1 MKAFQITGLF
11 LLFLFQI
18 LLHTTGQKAKA
29 QPVGEPN
36 PNAQPNAPLD
46 GGGPGQD
53 GIPAFQRGRPLDRP
67 RGQAPGGGR
76 NFKRPPPPSRP
87 VAPSPSF
94 DVGKTNRQRPNFA
107 DANLEDI
114 TNENFPEL
122 VESFDFPNADIG
134 DVIKAISEL
143 TGKNFIID
151 PGVRGKITIIAPSRV
166 TVAEAYQAFLSA
178 LAVNNLTVVPAGKF
192 LKIKS
197 TRNAKSDSELFT
209 GSYTPNSDQMI
220 TRLVQLKHIKAAEV
234 NQVLRSMISQG
245 GLFLNHDPT
254 NTLIITDFGS
264 NISRMM
270 KVIEQIDVSNFNE
283 QLAVIPIRFAKA
295 KDIAD
300 LISKIINK
308 GEPPAGPGRPNIP
321 RYRRGQKAGD
331 DKKGSSFSLVLPDD
345 RTNSIIVLGNRQG
358 ISEIRQLVTKL
369 DFDINPEDAGGLYV
383 YYVKHGK
390 AEDIAN
396 TLNGITSQAAEAN
409 RGRNT
414 KAPPPR
420 PGGLRPPLTNT
431 TTSSPNVA
439 GLLGGEVKVTSSE
452 QTNSL
457 IIAASRQDYEVVL
470 NLLSKIDIPR
480 DQVFVEAVIFE
491 MAVNDTLKYGLSLI
505 YFQPGANGLG
515 RAGFVAEGALAS
527 FTNVLGTTGLVSG
540 IGFGDDVNIPPLP
553 GLSGASSAQA
563 VTVKSQTG
571 FLEFLKTITKTNVL
585 STPQILAMDNAEA
598 EIEVGERIPTG
609 QNSTIGV
616 GGQQSFQPQYEDV
629 TIKLAITPQISSDQE
644 TVRLEIDQQVQQVVS
659 REIPVTTSKR
669 SLKSDVVVRNG
680 DTIVIGGL
688 MKDSEAP
695 IISKIPILGDIP
707 LLGWLFKSKRTT
719 IDKLNLLIFLT
730 PRIIK
735 TRSDARRLSDFK
747 LKERLQFI
755 KDTGGEDFHGRKV
768 EEIRIANS
776 STHTATED
784 LLEESIEALENGAD
798 VEDNEENDNDSSDS
812 FQSEL
817 DSIESDLPD
826 DVDSIEDLEDVVE
839 NEISDNEINDFDENT
854 DEDEIDNTDDDT
866 IIDDIEF

>member
-1 MKAFQITGLF
+1 MVTMKAFSAISL
-11 LLFLFQI
+11 LLFFFLF
-18 LLHTTGQKAKA
+18 HTLGEIPRSQA
-29 QPVGEPN
+29 QPQPQN
-36 PNAQPNAPLD
+36 PNNFQP
-46 GGGPGQD
+46 PG
-53 GIPAFQRGRPLDRP
+53 
-67 RGQAPGGGR
+67 
-76 NFKRPPPPSRP
+76 PPPPGPGIPSFGRKRDTGKTDKTSPPPPPRP
-87 VAPSPSF
+87 VDPSPSF
-94 DVGKTNRQRPNFA
+94 DIGKTDRQRPRFA

-122 VESFDFPNADIG
+122 IESFDFPNADIG

-220 TRLVQLKHIKAAEV
+220 TRLIQLKHIKAAEV
-234 NQVLRSMISQG
+234 SQVLRSMQTQG

-295 KDIAD
+295 RDIAD

-308 GEPPAGPGRPNIP
+308 GETKAAGARPNIP
-321 RYRRGQKAGD
+321 RYRRGQKGGD
-331 DKKGSSFSLVLPDD
+331 DKKGSAFSLVLPDE
-345 RTNSIIVLGNRQG
+345 RTNSIIVLGNRRG
-358 ISEIRQLVTKL
+358 ISEIRQLVAKL
-369 DFDINPEDAGGLYV
+369 DFDINPEDAGRLYV

-396 TLNGITSQAAEAN
+396 TLNGIAGQADTAN
-409 RGRNT
+409 RSRNT

-420 PGGLRPPLTNT
+420 PGSRPPTPT
-431 TTSSPNVA
+431 TGGGPANNVA
-439 GLLGGEVKVTSSE
+439 GLLGGEVKITSSE

-457 IIAASRQDYEVVL
+457 IIAAGRQDYEVLL
-470 NLLSKIDIPR
+470 NLLAKIDIPR
-480 DQVFVEAVIFE
+480 DQVFVEAIIFE
-491 MAVNDTLKYGLSLI
+491 MAVTDTLRYGLSLI
-505 YFQPGANGLG
+505 YFQPGSNGLG
-515 RAGFVAEGALAS
+515 RAGFVAENALQN
-527 FTNVLGTTGLVSG
+527 FTNVLGTTGLVAALG
-540 IGFGDDVNIPPLP
+540 LPGDDDVPIQPLP
-553 GLSGASSAQA
+553 GVGGAAQS
-563 VTVKSQTG
+563 VTVKSKTG
-571 FLEFLKTITKTNVL
+571 FLEFLKSITKTNVL

-609 QNSTIGV
+609 QNTTIGV
-616 GGQQSFQPQYEDV
+616 GGQQNFSPQYEDV
-629 TIKLAITPQISSDQE
+629 TIKLKILPQISSDQE

-659 REIPVTTSKR
+659 RTIPVTTSKR

-695 IISKIPILGDIP
+695 TISKIPILGDIP
-707 LLGWLFKSKRTT
+707 ILGWLFKSQIKE
-719 IDKLNLLIFLT
+719 IEKLNLLIFLT

-735 TRSDARRLSDFK
+735 TRRDAKMLSDVK

-768 EEIRIANS
+768 EEIRIANAR

-784 LLEESIEALENGAD
+784 LLEDSIEEL
-798 VEDNEENDNDSSDS
+798 EDNEEEENNEGNDE
-812 FQSEL
+812 SE
-817 DSIESDLPD
+817 INNIGAE
-826 DVDSIEDLEDVVE
+826 LED
-839 NEISDNEINDFDENT
+839 INADES
-854 DEDEIDNTDDDT
+854 E
-866 IIDDIEF
+866 IDDIGVDFEDNIDNEAESDISESDNIDNLGL